1 MTQTKDSELKKKLD
15 ILADAV
21 KKCGVYARQNQM
33 RVHRQYKS
41 DGTVLTETDLQVTST
56 LVPLIKKLFPGC
68 NIVTEE
74 ELEGPMDDSAPWTF
88 ILDPIDGTDTY
99 SQGLP
104 CWCIGLGILDN
115 KRQPAGS
122 IVYAPRFGRGC
133 DDLFLRTDPGDDVI
147 YMNDE
152 VLDVSQITEFGA
164 KDKPYAATGGSD
176 IVTTLPFSKAHVKL
190 RSFGCS
196 IVHISCAIV
205 FCGID
210 GCLDPPCY
218 VWDIAP
224 AHALAIR
231 AGMAFQ
237 YWTGEEFSYDD
248 NLLVDRK
255 KFPKPLVIGT
265 DAWRTE
271 MIRRL
276 NS

>member
-1 MTQTKDSELKKKLD
+1 MKEKLD
-15 ILADAV
+15 ILADSIRE
-21 KKCGVYARQNQM
+21 CGRYARRMQT
-33 RVHRQYKS
+33 RIHRSYKS
-41 DGTVLTETDLQVTST
+41 DGTVLTETDLRITNT
-56 LVPLIKKLFPGC
+56 LVPLIKKLFPDC

-74 ELEGPMDDSAPWTF
+74 ELVGALDDSAPWTF
-88 ILDPIDGTDTY
+88 VLDPIDGTDTY

-104 CWCIGLGILDN
+104 CWCIGLGILDRN
-115 KRQPAGS
+115 RQPAGA

-133 DDLFLRTDPGDDVI
+133 NDLFLRTDPGDDRI
-147 YMNDE
+147 FLNGK
-152 VLDVSQITEFGA
+152 VLDVRDITENHL
-164 KDKPYAATGGSD
+164 KDKPYAVTGGSD
-176 IVTTLPFSKAHVKL
+176 IIKTLPFAKAGVKL

-224 AHALAIR
+224 AHALAVK

-237 YWTGEEFSYDD
+237 YWNGDEFTYDD
-248 NLLVDRK
+248 NLLVERR

-265 DAWRTE
+265 QVWREE